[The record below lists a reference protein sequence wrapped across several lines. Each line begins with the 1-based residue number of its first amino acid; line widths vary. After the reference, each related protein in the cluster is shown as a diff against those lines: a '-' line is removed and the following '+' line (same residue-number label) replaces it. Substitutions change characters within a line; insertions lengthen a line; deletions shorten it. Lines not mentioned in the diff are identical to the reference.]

1 MRNLSYILCTL
12 LITACTEMLEVAPVS
27 SVSGNTYYKTEQ
39 QILGAVN
46 GAYGHLQTF
55 YSTANIDDKINFW
68 AMTEMRSDNTTY
80 QFNESNRGEQQ
91 TEELDEFLIT
101 TDNYDVQRIWD
112 VMYQGIQQSNIILNR
127 INDVNFEEPLLKAQ
141 YSAEARFM
149 RALYYFH
156 LVRLYGNVPLITREV
171 NVPDEAFTQDRA
183 SVEEVYA
190 QIINDLENAFNSLPD
205 AYDVEN
211 RGRATRGAALTM
223 LGEVYLTLGNHELAI
238 TILEKVTQLQYTL
251 LADYTDIFDPAN
263 KNHQESIF
271 EIQFNAELE
280 GEASEYAYRFVPFN
294 SGADI
299 IGFAGLDRGH
309 AGYNIPTRDMLMAY
323 EASDQRKEASVAYY
337 VAEENH
343 LHDVAIGDSIPY
355 IKKFVHPFEERGRT
369 DENWPVYR
377 YAHVLLMLAEAYL
390 EVGNSSAAL
399 SYLNPV
405 RTRAGLNPLGEGM
418 NTEELR
424 EAIYH
429 EQRVELAF
437 ENHRWFNLIRTGR
450 AVEVMNDHGK
460 KQKAVQSRL
469 SDAAYNVQEYMLLYP
484 IPQREVRLNNFQQ
497 NPGW

>member
-1 MRNLSYILCTL
+1 MRNLSYFLCTL
-12 LITACTEMLEVAPVS
+12 LITACTDMLEVSPVS

-55 YSTANIDDKINFW
+55 YNTADKTNFW

-80 QFNESNRGEQQ
+80 QFNEADRGEQQ

-101 TDNYDVQRIWD
+101 TDNYDVQRNWD

-127 INDVNFEEPLLKAQ
+127 INDISFEDPLLKAQ

-156 LVRLYGNVPLITREV
+156 LVRLYGKVPLITREV
-171 NVPDEAFTQDRA
+171 NVPDEAFTQARA

-190 QIINDLENAFNSLPD
+190 LIINDLENAIYSLPD

-223 LGEVYLTLGNHELAI
+223 LGEVYLTLGNYELAI
-238 TILEKVTQLQYTL
+238 TTLDQVTQLQYDL
-251 LADYTDIFDPAN
+251 LADYADIFDPAN

-280 GEASEYAYRFVPFN
+280 GEASKYAYRFVPFN
-294 SGADI
+294 SAADI
-299 IGFAGLDRGH
+299 IGFTDLGKGH
-309 AGYNIPTRDMLMAY
+309 AGYNIPTRDILMAY
-323 EASDQRKEASVAYY
+323 EAGDQRKEASIAFY
-337 VAEENH
+337 VSEDNH
-343 LHDVAIGDSIPY
+343 RYDVAIGDSIPY

-399 SYLNPV
+399 GYLNPV
-405 RTRAGLNPLGEGM
+405 RIRAGLGPLDEVM

-437 ENHRWFNLIRTGR
+437 ENHRWFNLLRTGR
-450 AVEVMNDHGK
+450 AIAVMNAHGK
-460 KQKAVQSRL
+460 NQKALQSRL
-469 SDAAYNVQEYMLLYP
+469 SDAAYNVHEYMLLYP
-484 IPQREVRLNNFQQ
+484 IPQREVRLNNFEQ